1 MLLSMAISRIIFAFK
16 NPNNCEDSD
25 LVILLNGGLPEVVV
39 VVWLGD
45 ELNLLEMSQM

>member
-1 MLLSMAISRIIFAFK
+1 MLLSMAISQIIFAFN

-25 LVILLNGGLPEVVV
+25 LVMLLNGGLPEVVV

>member
-1 MLLSMAISRIIFAFK
+1 MAVSQIILPF
-16 NPNNCEDSD
+16 NNLNNCEDSD
-25 LVILLNGGLPEVVV
+25 LGILLNGGLSEVVV